1 MSHIFDKTMG
11 ALNKSIDLRLN
22 RQNIINSNIANA
34 ETPNYKAK
42 VVDFEDA
49 LAKAIATDE
58 RFAKAAPGSVSNQI
72 NAVKPNVYDNPDINI
87 TNDGNTVDMEK
98 EMAALAENTVLYK
111 AAVQLINKK
120 LAQMKYAVTEGGR

>member
-11 ALNKSIDLRLN
+11 ALNRSIDLRLN

-34 ETPNYKAK
+34 ETPGYKAK

-58 RFAKAAPGSVSNQI
+58 RFAKTNPGAITDQI
-72 NAVKPNVYDNPDINI
+72 GAVKPNVYDNPDINI

>member
-11 ALNKSIDLRLN
+11 ALNRSIDLRLN

-34 ETPNYKAK
+34 ETPGYKAK

-58 RFAKAAPGSVSNQI
+58 RFAKTNPGAISDQI
-72 NAVKPNVYDNPDINI
+72 GAVKPDVYDNPNINI

>member
-11 ALNKSIDLRLN
+11 ALNRSIDLRLN

-34 ETPNYKAK
+34 ETPGYKAK

-58 RFAKAAPGSVSNQI
+58 RFAKTNPGAVTDQI
-72 NAVKPNVYDNPDINI
+72 GAVKPDVYDNPDINI

>member
-1 MSHIFDKTMG
+1 MSHIFDKTMS
-11 ALNKSIDLRLN
+11 ALNRSIDLRLN

-49 LAKAIATDE
+49 LAAAIATDE
-58 RFAKAAPGSVSNQI
+58 RFAKTNPGVVSDKVAAVRPD
-72 NAVKPNVYDNPDINI
+72 VYDNPDINV

-120 LAQMKYAVTEGGR
+120 LAQMKYAVTDGGR

>member
-1 MSHIFDKTMG
+1 MSNIFDKTMG
-11 ALNKSIDLRLN
+11 ALNRSIDLRLN

-34 ETPNYKAK
+34 ETPGYKAK

-58 RFAKAAPGSVSNQI
+58 RFAKTNPGAITDQI
-72 NAVKPNVYDNPDINI
+72 GAVKPNVYDNPDINI

-98 EMAALAENTVLYK
+98 EMSALAENTVLYK